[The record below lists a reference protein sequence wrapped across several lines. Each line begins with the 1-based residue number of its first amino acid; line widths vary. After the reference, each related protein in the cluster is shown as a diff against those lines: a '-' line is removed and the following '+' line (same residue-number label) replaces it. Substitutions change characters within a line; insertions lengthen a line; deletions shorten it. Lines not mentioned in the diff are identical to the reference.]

1 MDSIFLLPVLSGEV
15 SDVYLVP
22 IFLSS
27 IFLSDSNSSG
37 QPFYIKL
44 KYPYNDT
51 ITNLSFKIL
60 IKWGNVSFKNVLQR
74 KQKKAV

>member
-44 KYPYNDT
+44 KYPCNDT

-60 IKWGNVSFKNVLQR
+60 IK
-74 KQKKAV
+74 